1 MKTPPLI
8 VLLLMLL
15 LMLGCASQLQPQE
28 PSQALTEKREAQ
40 SPESA
45 IPTFT
50 YRPGL

>member
-1 MKTPPLI
+1 MKTVALI
-8 VLLLMLL
+8 FSVMMLP
-15 LMLGCASQLQPQE
+15 MSGCVSQLQPQE